1 MHDEGNVVPHDLG
14 HQAEVGTPS
23 PPSATAE
30 TGGAARSPTT
40 PGAPPYLDEAEF
52 EVPRGDKSHMGGFA
66 DPGDT
71 GGLIDDR
78 QLIFG
83 APAGLRYTRGPQP
96 DPRRWAAGNDQV

>member
-1 MHDEGNVVPHDLG
+1 
-14 HQAEVGTPS
+14 
-23 PPSATAE
+23 
-30 TGGAARSPTT
+30 
-40 PGAPPYLDEAEF
+40 
-52 EVPRGDKSHMGGFA
+52 MGGFA

-96 DPRRWAAGNDQV
+96 DPRRWAAGSDQARPGPLQWDSA

>member
-1 MHDEGNVVPHDLG
+1 M
-14 HQAEVGTPS
+14 
-23 PPSATAE
+23 
-30 TGGAARSPTT
+30 T
-40 PGAPPYLDEAEF
+40 PGAPPYLDETEF

-83 APAGLRYTRGPQP
+83 APAGLRYTRGLQP
-96 DPRRWAAGNDQV
+96 DPRRWAAGSDQASPGPLQWDSA